1 MICIII
7 SYHNWPQELGLIR
20 YSVPFYDIF
29 MGHGILQL
37 DNGPEL
43 KLYLFSSRS
52 MALGNLL
59 YTKLKQFILWKQNF
73 LIWCFDDDVD
83 DQMFV

>member
-1 MICIII
+1 
-7 SYHNWPQELGLIR
+7 
-20 YSVPFYDIF
+20 
-29 MGHGILQL
+29 
-37 DNGPEL
+37 
-43 KLYLFSSRS
+43 
-52 MALGNLL
+52 MALGQFGENLL

>member
-1 MICIII
+1 
-7 SYHNWPQELGLIR
+7 
-20 YSVPFYDIF
+20 
-29 MGHGILQL
+29 
-37 DNGPEL
+37 
-43 KLYLFSSRS
+43 

-73 LIWCFDDDVD
+73 LLWCFDDDVD

>member
-1 MICIII
+1 
-7 SYHNWPQELGLIR
+7 
-20 YSVPFYDIF
+20 
-29 MGHGILQL
+29 
-37 DNGPEL
+37 
-43 KLYLFSSRS
+43 
-52 MALGNLL
+52 MALGQFGQLGENLL